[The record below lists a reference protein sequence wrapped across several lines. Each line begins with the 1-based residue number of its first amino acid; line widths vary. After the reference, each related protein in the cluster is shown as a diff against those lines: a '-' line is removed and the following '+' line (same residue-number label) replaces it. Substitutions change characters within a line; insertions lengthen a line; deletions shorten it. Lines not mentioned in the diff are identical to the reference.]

1 MTISQGAPNATAAVS
16 MRRRWHSWLFDG
28 LFLLV
33 LLGALAA
40 RMQLAET
47 VPLIHDEENTTIPLS
62 RLISFDEGKRNL
74 PIRAVNHGALPAYFA
89 KLSSSLFGERAL
101 GYRTVHVGLSL
112 LTIVLVF
119 LLARRVYGSQA
130 ALAAAIVLAFN
141 EYFLNVSARVT
152 AHAPY
157 LLFATLA
164 LYAFSRFLLSHRA
177 TYLYAAAVALGLGF
191 YCKEHVVLLVPV
203 FFATLLVARNRR
215 WLRTPHPYLAAA
227 VFAGVIAADVVWN
240 AEARPDLNRVT
251 YGNRDAPQATY
262 ASHLKRIGGVGL
274 SVYPLAFYGH
284 DTIMAAYRA
293 TAGEEMDDNTPEY
306 LSMNLAFGA
315 VLLGTVVFA
324 TVRPA
329 SGDPLQPF
337 LLIAFWTV
345 FAFFTLIKRGDS
357 PGLDPV
363 SWIWVD
369 VTMVPAAVMAGAC
382 VTRLTGLSRVGV
394 WLVIIAA
401 ASDAVWSTV
410 VPTIR

>member
-1 MTISQGAPNATAAVS
+1 MTAGVS
-16 MRRRWHSWLFDG
+16 TRRSSSRAFDG

-40 RMQLAET
+40 RMQLAQT
-47 VPLIHDEENTTIPLS
+47 MPLVHDEENTTIPLS
-62 RLISFDEGKRNL
+62 RLISFEEGHRNL

-89 KLSSSLFGERAL
+89 KLSSTLFGEQTS
-101 GYRTVHVGLSL
+101 GYRTVHIGLSL

-119 LLARRVYGSQA
+119 LLTRRAYGSQA

-141 EYFLNVSARVT
+141 EYFLTVSARVT

-164 LYAFSRFLLSHRA
+164 LVAFSWFLLSRR
-177 TYLYAAAVALGLGF
+177 TSFLYVAAVALGLGF
-191 YCKEHVVLLVPV
+191 YCKEHVVLLLPV
-203 FFATLLVARNRR
+203 FFVTLLLARHRR

-240 AEARPDLNRVT
+240 AGAGPESNRVT
-251 YGNRDAPQATY
+251 YGNRDAAQATY

-284 DTIMAAYRA
+284 DTTMAVYRA
-293 TAGEEMDDNTPEY
+293 VTGEEMDDNTSEY
-306 LSMNLAFGA
+306 LSMNLAFGF
-315 VLLGTVVFA
+315 VLVASVLFT

-329 SGDPLQPF
+329 AADPLQPF

-345 FAFFTLIKRGDS
+345 FAFFTLIRRGES

-369 VTMVPAAVMAGAC
+369 VTMIPAAVMAGALL
-382 VTRLTGLSRVGV
+382 TRMTGPVRLGV
-394 WLVIIAA
+394 WLVIGTAA
-401 ASDAVWSTV
+401 TYSIWSAVG
-410 VPTIR
+410 PTIG